1 MPGGKREEND
11 ADDAGT
17 ALREAK
23 EEIGLDPSLV
33 NVVTILDPIFT
44 KVCMYSFLRFKRYS
58 FSLILITSAPYFCSS
73 LN

>member
-33 NVVTILDPIFT
+33 NVVTILEPIFT
-44 KVCMYSFLRFKRYS
+44 KVC
-58 FSLILITSAPYFCSS
+58 
-73 LN
+73 